1 MADGGTVKTTTSWG
15 TGFREVVAAGLGII
29 IVLAVLILMWPSL
42 TKSPPDT
49 SSAQGI
55 FAILGG
61 WGGII
66 IGYYFGR
73 LPSEK
78 AADKAS
84 AAADTA
90 RNGLAQAVKERD
102 ITLANTANL
111 LANHA
116 QSLRENK
123 QKLETA
129 KQGAKAEPTAT
140 GLDNAIKAIDAQ
152 IEKTETERQKLLDKL
167 AK

>member
-1 MADGGTVKTTTSWG
+1 
-15 TGFREVVAAGLGII
+15 
-29 IVLAVLILMWPSL
+29 LMWPSL

-90 RNGLAQAVKERD
+90 RSGQAQAAKERD
-102 ITLANTANL
+102 ITLADTANL

-116 QSLRENK
+116 QTLRENK

-129 KQGAKAEPTAT
+129 KQGVSAKAEPTAT

-152 IEKTETERQKLLDKL
+152 IEKTETERQELLDKL